1 MMTFLNP
8 TEEDRLRVFL
18 IAELARRTRAHGLR
32 LNAPEAVALIADE
45 MHFAARAGKGY
56 DEVVAAGMNAL
67 SEKQVMDGVADIVTQ
82 IRVEVLLEEGSRLIV
97 LLHPLGSGS
106 RTTASVSPVGE
117 QA

>member
-1 MMTFLNP
+1 MTFLNP

-18 IAELARRTRAHGLR
+18 VAELARRTLSLGIR

-56 DEVVAAGMNAL
+56 DEVVAVGMNTL
-67 SEKQVMDGVADIVTQ
+67 SLEQVMEGVTDIVTQ

-97 LLHPLGSGS
+97 LLHPLGSGT

-117 QA
+117 RA